1 MNLEPYALY
10 PHQVTGV
17 EFLTR
22 RGRAILGDDMGL
34 GKIRQAERLRAV
46 PWTGVALDEAHF
58 IKNASQR
65 SSQALKILGVS
76 DDKRA
81 GVSGPRLAFLLTG
94 TPMPNRPRDLFNLL
108 RAVGHPAARSFIA
121 FARQYCGAYRN
132 NYGWVTEGASNL
144 AELNLLLKE
153 VMLRRKKDDVLD
165 LPPKIRSWVP
175 VQISGESAQRHRFPG
190 AGIAVNTAFWTM
202 NRAQ

>member
-17 EFLTR
+17 EFLAR

-34 GKIRQAERLRAV
+34 GKTRQGERLRAV
-46 PWTGVALDEAHF
+46 PWTGVAFDEAHF

-81 GVSGPRLAFLLTG
+81 GVSGPRLVFLLTG

-108 RAVGHPAARSFIA
+108 RAVGHPAARSFIS

-132 NYGWVTEGASNL
+132 DYDWFLGSDASRPNDTEFL
-144 AELNLLLKE
+144 A
-153 VMLRRKKDDVLD
+153 R
-165 LPPKIRSWVP
+165 
-175 VQISGESAQRHRFPG
+175 ISPSTPLSGR
-190 AGIAVNTAFWTM
+190 
-202 NRAQ
+202 